1 MPNAS
6 PKLLNSNKD
15 HLSKKVVFWSN
26 AYKTEMIMTTSLIEV
41 LELPNFDHMTTSK
54 IYFESYNKF
63 LLMTLQT

>member
-6 PKLLNSNKD
+6 PKLLNFNKG
-15 HLSKKVVFWSN
+15 HVSKKVVFWSN
-26 AYKTEMIMTTSLIEV
+26 VYKTEMIMITSLIEV

-54 IYFESYNKF
+54 IYFESYNNF